1 MSRLS
6 IEIPDDVHRQIKAQ
20 ASLRG
25 LSMREYVLRQITSAA
40 SNDSGKSREH
50 FSQSGLAGIW
60 SDRDVS
66 DSVWD
71 WLDRPSLGTRTKAEI
86 DEYIADER
94 ARWNDDE

>member
-25 LSMREYVLRQITSAA
+25 LSMREYVLRRLKTGGSPR
-40 SNDSGKSREH
+40 NGESRRL

-60 SDRDVS
+60 SDRD
-66 DSVWD
+66 DLQD
-71 WLDRPSLGTRTKAEI
+71 PYAWLREQRKPRSFGAPPD
-86 DEYIADER
+86 AD
-94 ARWNDDE
+94 